1 MSTSQRPGLSVPVI
15 AFLLVSLSG
24 CSKEEI
30 ETRQSF
36 VFGTLVEI
44 KIRTSDRE
52 QAHNAADDLL
62 ASFDSLH
69 KSWHAWKP
77 GDMTHTST
85 SLAKGDW
92 FEPPAG
98 ILPVLELSRQMYNSS
113 NGLFNPAMGKLVAL
127 WGFHDDDLP
136 DTPPAKDRITNLVA
150 TLPGMDE
157 IEFNED
163 QVRGQNADIL
173 IDAGGL
179 AKGLAVDMGIDL
191 LQERGIEDA
200 LVNAG
205 GDLCGI
211 GSRGDRAWRVGIRH
225 PDRKG
230 VLASIDLVDNEC
242 VFTSGTYE
250 RAFTYRDMNYH
261 HIIDPR
267 TGYPATGAV
276 SVTVLHE
283 DGALADA
290 ASTALL
296 IAGPEEWQSTA
307 NAMGVDK
314 VLLVDDAG
322 RLHMTTAMR
331 DRITIMDTQLKE
343 IIIADPQ

>member
-1 MSTSQRPGLSVPVI
+1 MSVSLRPGLSVPVI
-15 AFLLVSLSG
+15 TFLLILLSG
-24 CSKEEI
+24 CGNEAI

-44 KIRTSDRE
+44 KIRTADRE
-52 QAHNAADDLL
+52 QARTAADDLL
-62 ASFDSLH
+62 GSFDRLH

-77 GDMTHTST
+77 GDMTQTSA
-85 SLAKGDW
+85 SLSQGDW

-98 ILPVLELSRQMYNSS
+98 ILPVLELSRQMFDASH
-113 NGLFNPAMGKLVAL
+113 GLFNPAMGNLVAL

-136 DTPPAKDRITNLVA
+136 GTPPAKNRIDNLVA
-150 TLPGMDE
+150 TLPGMDD
-157 IEFNED
+157 IEFNKGK
-163 QVRGQNADIL
+163 VRSHHADIL

-191 LQERGIEDA
+191 LRERGIKDA

-230 VLASIDLVDNEC
+230 VLASIDLMDNEC

-250 RAFTYRDMNYH
+250 RAFSYQGINYH

-267 TGYPATGAV
+267 TGYPASAAV

-296 IAGPEEWQSTA
+296 IAGPDQWQTTA
-307 NAMGVDK
+307 AAMGVDK
-314 VLLVDDAG
+314 VLLVDNAG
-322 RLHMTTAMR
+322 RLKMTPGMR
-331 DRITIMDTQLKE
+331 DRITIMSPHHKE
-343 IIIADPQ
+343 IIVTDQ